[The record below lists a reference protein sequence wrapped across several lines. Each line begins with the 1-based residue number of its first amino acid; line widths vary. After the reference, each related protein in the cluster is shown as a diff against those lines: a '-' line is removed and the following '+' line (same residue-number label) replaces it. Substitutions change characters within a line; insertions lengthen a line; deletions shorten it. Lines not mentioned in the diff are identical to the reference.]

1 MIRLLIAVWLL
12 IYVIPSF
19 GQRDL
24 SEILSLLEAESKYS
38 FNYEKDSLDMYSFYE
53 ELPNHIDELFIEKIL
68 LNTPYHFRITS
79 RNEVLVF
86 KSKPKEYRIC
96 GVLKDAKSDELLPF
110 GSIQL
115 LNKEKGIESNSDG
128 FFSIDHHGIKND
140 MVSIS
145 YIGYKSKDLQVS
157 FFGSESCPTILLE
170 PDENILTDKVIIKG
184 YILRDITKT
193 KEYGSFHFDYE
204 NFTQRKSS
212 LESDVLRS
220 LQFLPGVS
228 STDDSATN
236 LNIRGAS
243 ADHSVVLWENAPLYN
258 PGHMFGMISAI
269 NPYVV
274 NQVNLYKDIFHPK
287 YDNRVGSLIDISL
300 NDKPSEDLSIGAGL
314 TLTEGHF
321 FLDSPI
327 VKNHLSIILSGRKS
341 IYDLFQSQTFSSYSE
356 TIFQNTKIE
365 ENQAEIEEGDRTAEN
380 ELSFHDVNAKVN
392 FNPNNKIKISGSYF
406 NSRNHFSYT
415 SEEYF
420 DGFTSEDLVDY
431 KVDVFSGKAQ
441 MIWNKQHTTTTEYI
455 NSITEN
461 ELEFSFVNTDE
472 ENPLVY
478 SKGLNNINDESIKID
493 HIYRYDNSIKFGL
506 GYSYNIKNV
515 GYSLSEIS
523 EFEEDINEQE
533 TTSSKF
539 HNGYTT
545 IDGSFGKWNFNSGV
559 KMTNPFNSSRYFV
572 SPRVNI
578 QYKLSNALSL
588 NFASGRTFQ
597 FINQLEEFGGFD
609 LNLNGNIWILKDIE
623 DDEILEAK
631 KVSLGALYKKDGWLL
646 DVSAYRNALSGLSL
660 LQSSSIGID
669 PEDFDDGQSTS
680 VGIDLLINKNWSLT
694 KKLNVQ
700 SWLTYSWNQND
711 YFFPNISTLKF
722 PATNQQEHIL
732 KLANKIN
739 FRNFQL
745 MCSYHVKSGLPYSLP
760 KGIIPS
766 ENDEDEFQINYE
778 SINGNQLSHYHRLD
792 LGLTYQHKSESIN
805 FEVSTSVINLLD
817 HTNIFSRSSFIDEN
831 KREEQII
838 LSSEKRLLKRTPLLM
853 VRFFW

>member
-1 MIRLLIAVWLL
+1 MTKFLVVLALLIKLNL
-12 IYVIPSF
+12 SF
-19 GQRDL
+19 GQKDL
-24 SEILSLLEAESKYS
+24 AKVFSELESFS
-38 FNYEKDSLDMYSFYE
+38 DFTFNYEKDSLSLYFYDGE
-53 ELPNHIDELFIEKIL
+53 IPNQIDEKFITHIL
-68 LNTPYHFRITS
+68 QSTPFHYQVTN
-79 RNEVLVF
+79 RNEVLIY
-86 KSKPKEYRIC
+86 KSLPTMYTIC
-96 GVLKDAKSDELLPF
+96 GTIKDKLDDQILPY
-110 GSIQL
+110 GNI
-115 LNKEKGIESNSDG
+115 KISNSVTGTESDDNG
-128 FFSIDHHGIKND
+128 FFSFTHQGLKDDI
-140 MVSIS
+140 VSIS
-145 YIGYKSKDLQVS
+145 YIGYKSKDFRVS
-157 FFGSESCPTILLE
+157 WFESEPCPIIILE
-170 PDENILTDKVIIKG
+170 TDENILTDKVVIKG

-193 KEYGSFHFDYE
+193 KEYGSFHFNYE

-243 ADHSVVLWENAPLYN
+243 ADHSIVLWENAPLYN

-300 NDKPSEDLSIGAGL
+300 NDKPSENLSIGAGL

-321 FLDSPI
+321 FLESPI

-365 ENQAEIEEGDRTAEN
+365 ENQAEIEEGERTAEN
-380 ELSFHDVNAKVN
+380 ELSFHDLNAKVN
-392 FNPNNKIKISGSYF
+392 FKPNAKINISGSYF
-406 NSRNHFSYT
+406 KSRNRFSYS
-415 SEEYF
+415 SEEFF
-420 DGFTSEDLVDY
+420 DGLTSDDLVDY
-431 KVDVFSGKAQ
+431 KVDIVSGIAQ
-441 MIWNKQHTTTTEYI
+441 MNWNTQHSTTTEYT

-461 ELEFSFVNTDE
+461 ELEFSIVNMDE
-472 ENPLVY
+472 EDPLVY
-478 SKGLNNINDESIKID
+478 SFGSNNINDESVKID
-493 HIYRYDNSIKFGL
+493 HKYRTSNGINFGL
-506 GYSYNIKNV
+506 GYSYNIKEV
-515 GYSLSEIS
+515 GFALTEIA

-533 TTSSKF
+533 KTSGKF
-539 HNGYTT
+539 HNLFMTV
-545 IDGSFGKWNFNSGV
+545 DGIIGNLNFNTGL
-559 KMTNPFNSSRYFV
+559 KMTNPLGNNQYFI
-572 SPRVNI
+572 SPRISI
-578 QYKLSNALSL
+578 QYKLSNAFSIIL
-588 NFASGRTFQ
+588 ATGRTFQ

-631 KVSLGALYKKDGWLL
+631 KVSLGALYKKDGWLF
-646 DVSAYRNALSGLSL
+646 DVSGYRNVLSGLSL

-680 VGIDLLINKNWSLT
+680 VGIDLLINKNWSLI
-694 KKLNVQ
+694 KKANVQ

-711 YFFPNISTLKF
+711 YFFPNISSLTF
-722 PATNQQEHIL
+722 PATIQQKHIL
-732 KLANKIN
+732 KLVNKIN
-739 FRNFQL
+739 YKNFQL
-745 MCSYHVKSGLPYSLP
+745 MCSYHFKSGLPYSLP
-760 KGIIPS
+760 NGIIPS
-766 ENDEDEFQINYE
+766 EIDEDEFQINYE

-805 FEVSTSVINLLD
+805 FEVSTSVLNLLD

-831 KREEQII
+831 EREEQII
-838 LSSEKRLLKRTPLLM
+838 ISSEKRLLKRTPLLM